1 MLSQD
6 PIFLAINGCCN
17 ILSCGNLARGLC
29 LAAFDRLDCKSVGL
43 QVPARKNCR
52 INNHWDKLM
61 LGIIGGSG
69 LYSLES
75 VGQVKRKR
83 VKTAHDERTVPAEII
98 VHEGGQFVFL
108 PRHGKNHQIAPHEIN
123 YRANIV
129 ALHKLG
135 VSQIVAVNAVGG
147 ITENTRPGAIIVPDQ
162 LIDYTWGR
170 ASTYA
175 EGEGVEVSHIDFTH
189 PFDEALSQR
198 LLNAVESANTKA
210 SQRRVVLAQAVYG
223 VTQGPRLETAAEIK
237 RMQQDGCD
245 IVGMTAMPEA
255 ALAREL
261 GVDYAM
267 LALSV
272 NWAAGVLPGVISM
285 EEIQAV
291 MRDGQ
296 SFLHGVLLRLI
307 KEGAR

>member
-1 MLSQD
+1 
-6 PIFLAINGCCN
+6 
-17 ILSCGNLARGLC
+17 
-29 LAAFDRLDCKSVGL
+29 VGL
-43 QVPARKNCR
+43 QVPDRKKGRFND
-52 INNHWDKLM
+52 HQDKQM

-75 VGQVKRKR
+75 VGQVKRTR
-83 VKTAHDERTVPAEII
+83 VKTAYDERTVPAEII

-108 PRHGKNHQIAPHEIN
+108 PRHGKNHHIAPHEIN
-123 YRANIV
+123 YRANLA

-147 ITENTRPGAIIVPDQ
+147 ITENTKPGAIVVPDQ

-175 EGEGVEVSHIDFTH
+175 EGEGAAVSHIDFTY

-198 LLNAVESANTKA
+198 LLNALESANTNA
-210 SQRRVVLAQAVYG
+210 SQRRVVLEQAVYG

-237 RMQQDGCD
+237 RMQKDGCD

-261 GVDYAM
+261 GIDYAM

-272 NWAAGVLPGVISM
+272 NRAAGILPDVISM

>member
-1 MLSQD
+1 
-6 PIFLAINGCCN
+6 
-17 ILSCGNLARGLC
+17 
-29 LAAFDRLDCKSVGL
+29 
-43 QVPARKNCR
+43 
-52 INNHWDKLM
+52 M

-75 VGQVKRKR
+75 VGEVTRKEVR
-83 VKTAHDERTVPAEII
+83 TAYDEKSVPAEII
-98 VHEGGQFVFL
+98 DHGGGQFVFL
-108 PRHGKNHQIAPHEIN
+108 PRHGKQHQITPHEVN
-123 YRANIV
+123 YRANIA

-147 ITENTRPGAIIVPDQ
+147 ITESTIPGAIIVPDQ

-170 ASTYA
+170 ASTFFEGDGA
-175 EGEGVEVSHIDFTH
+175 EVHHIDFTH
-189 PFDEALSQR
+189 PFDQALSQR
-198 LLNAVESANTKA
+198 LLNAVETTNTSA
-210 SQRRVVLAQAVYG
+210 SQGRTVLAQGVYG
-223 VTQGPRLETAAEIK
+223 VTQGPRLETAAEIN
-237 RMQQDGCD
+237 RMKQDGCD

-261 GVDYAM
+261 GIDYAM

-272 NWAAGVLPGVISM
+272 NWAAGILPSVISM

-296 SFLHGVLLRLI
+296 SFLHEVLLQLI
-307 KEGAR
+307 KEGAC